1 MNMKMV
7 KTRETDGI
15 FGILTSKSSIFAV
28 ITFSLKSVEC
38 PKMMVEKK
46 IPRKTITFPST
57 PLTASD
63 SRKGGRRIL
72 YGVTTV
78 KSHEPVPSQAASI
91 ELYGPSSEKHIQR
104 VH

>member
-28 ITFSLKSVEC
+28 ITFLLKSVEC

-46 IPRKTITFPST
+46 FP
-57 PLTASD
+57 
-63 SRKGGRRIL
+63 
-72 YGVTTV
+72 
-78 KSHEPVPSQAASI
+78 
-91 ELYGPSSEKHIQR
+91 EKP
-104 VH
+104 